1 MPLLIREL
9 NIKVNVGETPAGD
22 GAPASPGGSG
32 GGASTADA
40 QALLQRV
47 VEEVMR
53 IEAARKER

>member
-9 NIKVNVGETPAGD
+9 NIKVNVDQAPAGS
-22 GAPASPGGSG
+22 GPQAAGGESRG
-32 GGASTADA
+32 DAKSADA
-40 QALLQRV
+40 ETLRRA

>member
-9 NIKVNVGETPAGD
+9 NIKVNVDQAPAGS
-22 GAPASPGGSG
+22 GPRSAGGDSRADEKG
-32 GGASTADA
+32 ADA
-40 QALLQRV
+40 QTLRRA

>member
-22 GAPASPGGSG
+22 GAPTSPGGSG
-32 GGASTADA
+32 GGANTADA